1 MALIMDIAPPTK
13 ASPSRRRFSRRNLI
27 IGGGVVVILVAVG
40 LGAFFRYGRASSS
53 PVPAQVR
60 KAVTFPIYY
69 PEQQK
74 LPAGYTLDMASFHL
88 AQPGVVIY
96 SVMNQ
101 GGQRL
106 LFSEEQK
113 PDSSVID
120 KFTSSYIPLHTG
132 LKTSLGEAQLGA
144 YGTGKNLRTVIS
156 LPINRGPW
164 LILTAPPASSHDDLL
179 QVIRSLV
186 K

>member
-1 MALIMDIAPPTK
+1 MDIAPPAKTL
-13 ASPSRRRFSRRNLI
+13 PSRRRLSRRNLI
-27 IGGGVVVILVAVG
+27 VGGGVVVLLLAVG
-40 LGAFFRYGRASSS
+40 LGVFFRYGRTMAN
-53 PVPAQVR
+53 PVPAPVR

-69 PEQQK
+69 PRQQK
-74 LPAGYTLDMASFHL
+74 LPAGYSLDTTSFHL

-96 SVMNQ
+96 SVAYQ

-113 PDSSVID
+113 PDSSVTD

-132 LKTSLGEAQLGA
+132 VKTGLGEAQLGA

-156 LPINRGPW
+156 LPINGGPW
-164 LILTAPPASSHDDLL
+164 LILTAPPATSHDDLL
-179 QVIRSLV
+179 QIIGSLA